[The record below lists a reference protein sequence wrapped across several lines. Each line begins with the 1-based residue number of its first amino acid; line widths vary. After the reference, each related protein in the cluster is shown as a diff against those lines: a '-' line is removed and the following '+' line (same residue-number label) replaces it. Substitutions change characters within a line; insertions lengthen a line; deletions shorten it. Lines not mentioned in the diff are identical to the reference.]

1 MLVRKTNPVGIDEMV
16 DIIQEALDALQDF
29 GNVTWDNF
37 PRAYK
42 NPKALKQGTYVPEV
56 YDGSGEYLEC
66 LMNDGVVLTTFFVS
80 DGSREFA
87 GDDFTSPLSLIVQ
100 CSNLE
105 AIYPGIAHRADEE
118 LIHGFLTILRSIS
131 DIQIESIDTTIED
144 VYSEFDTENLR
155 FDDMGVFFVFRVN
168 MTATYGLS
176 CCSDC

>member
-16 DIIQEALDALQDF
+16 DIIQETLDALQDF
-29 GNVTWDNF
+29 GGVSWDNF

-56 YDGSGEYLEC
+56 YVGNGEYQEC
-66 LMNDGVVLTTFFVS
+66 LMNDGKVLTTFFTT

-87 GDDFTSPLSLIVQ
+87 GDDFESPLSLIVQ
-100 CSNLE
+100 CSDLE
-105 AIYPGIAHRADEE
+105 AIYPTIGHRADEE
-118 LIHGFLTILRSIS
+118 LIHGFLTILRSIG
-131 DIQIESIDTTIED
+131 DVTITGVETTIED

-168 MTATYGLS
+168 MTVTYGLS